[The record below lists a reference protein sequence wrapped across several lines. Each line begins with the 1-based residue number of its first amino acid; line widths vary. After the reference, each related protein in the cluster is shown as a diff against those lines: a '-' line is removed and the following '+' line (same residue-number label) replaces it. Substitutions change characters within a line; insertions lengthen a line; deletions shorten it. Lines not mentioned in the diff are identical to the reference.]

1 MTNSLFKDNC
11 LTSLPNTPALTG
23 AGGKV
28 AGIKRAL
35 LISILLLL
43 SFPAFAQETR
53 VTAAVDT
60 AQIYIGDQIS
70 YKITVDAAEIPSIVF
85 PEAQTFNPL
94 EVVEALA
101 EDTSRV
107 ENRYRLVKEYYLT
120 QFDSGSYMIPAQRVL
135 VNNTPFFTDSLRVEV
150 RDVVVDTTKQKMYAI
165 KPAMEVPGGFRI
177 PVWLWWLLGMAALGA
192 LIYYLLRKRKQK
204 KEAAK
209 QLPPYERALF
219 ELQQLD
225 NSRLLEN
232 RETKEYYSKLTEA
245 VRRYIEDEVH
255 LRAMESTTSE
265 LIHDLEVKMEKGEL
279 KLSRNTIEDLKVILQ
294 RADLAKFANSR
305 PDVITARGDRSKIEY
320 VINDTKAA
328 IPEPTEEELLRDEEY
343 RKAKLA
349 RKKRR
354 KIIMGATATM
364 VVIII
369 AISVIISTRGF
380 DYLAT
385 SIFGNP
391 TKELLEGEWISSE
404 YGDPAVT
411 VNTPRVLKRGEL
423 DMPDEAR
430 RMMVGSETFI
440 DGDLGEDLYV
450 VVSTVR
456 FQQGT
461 KFDLDTAVEGV
472 YNNLES
478 KGARNIIVKDEDFT
492 TMQGIPGVKV
502 FGTLEMEH
510 PRREGEFIS
519 KEYSILNF
527 GVGGGFQQ
535 ITVIFDEEDEYA
547 EEIAA
552 RIINSVEFQNRS

>member
-1 MTNSLFKDNC
+1 MTNSFFKEDC
-11 LTSLPNTPALTG
+11 LTNLPTSPAFTG
-23 AGGKV
+23 AGSKV
-28 AGIKRAL
+28 AGTKKAF
-35 LISILLLL
+35 LIFLLLLL
-43 SFPAFAQETR
+43 SISAFSQEPR
-53 VTAAVDT
+53 VSATIDT
-60 AQIYIGDQIS
+60 ATIYIGDQIS
-70 YKITVDAAEIPSIVF
+70 YKIMVEAGEIPMVVF
-85 PEAQTFNPL
+85 PEAGNFNAL

-107 ENRYRLVKEYYLT
+107 EDRYRLVKEYYLT
-120 QFDSGSYMIPAQRVL
+120 QFDSGSYTIPSLQVL
-135 VNNTPFFTDSLRVEV
+135 INDTPYYTDSLRVEV

-165 KPAMEVPGGFRI
+165 KPAMEVPGGFRV
-177 PVWLWWLLGMAALGA
+177 PVWLWWLLGIIALGA

-279 KLSRNTIEDLKVILQ
+279 KLSRTTIEDLKVILQ

-305 PDVITARGDRSKIEY
+305 PDIITAKGDRSKIEY

-354 KIIMGATATM
+354 KIIMAATAGM
-364 VVIII
+364 VIIII
-369 AISVIISTRGF
+369 AISVVISTRGF

-391 TKELLEGEWISSE
+391 TKELLEGDWISSE

-430 RMMVGSETFI
+430 RMMVGSETF
-440 DGDLGEDLYV
+440 
-450 VVSTVR
+450 
-456 FQQGT
+456 
-461 KFDLDTAVEGV
+461 
-472 YNNLES
+472 
-478 KGARNIIVKDEDFT
+478 
-492 TMQGIPGVKV
+492 
-502 FGTLEMEH
+502 H
-510 PRREGEFIS
+510 
-519 KEYSILNF
+519 
-527 GVGGGFQQ
+527 
-535 ITVIFDEEDEYA
+535 
-547 EEIAA
+547 
-552 RIINSVEFQNRS
+552 